1 MPLVPP
7 SQPISCYAID
17 VASMVG
23 DWAKNYARPASLIE
37 AIYMC
42 VLSPSEPLPGHY
54 VGRHRAMKRPLV
66 GGCGESPSGGRLC
79 IFPAEIICVVCV
91 DI

>member
-7 SQPISCYAID
+7 SQPMPCCAID

-37 AIYMC
+37 SIYMC
-42 VLSPSEPLPGHY
+42 VLSPSEPLPGYY

>member
-7 SQPISCYAID
+7 SQPMPCYAIG

-54 VGRHRAMKRPLV
+54 VGRHRAMKRPFV
-66 GGCGESPSGGRLC
+66 G
-79 IFPAEIICVVCV
+79 VVVNRHREV
-91 DI
+91 DYVHFRPKLYA

>member
-7 SQPISCYAID
+7 SQPMPCYAIG

-37 AIYMC
+37 TIYMC
-42 VLSPSEPLPGHY
+42 VLSPSKLLPGHY
-54 VGRHRAMKRPLV
+54 VGRHRAMKRPLL

-79 IFPAEIICVVCV
+79 IFPAEIIYVVCV

>member
-1 MPLVPP
+1 ML
-7 SQPISCYAID
+7 CYAID

-37 AIYMC
+37 SIHMC
-42 VLSPSEPLPGHY
+42 VLVLSEPLPGQY

-66 GGCGESPSGGRLC
+66 GDCGESASGGRLR